1 MVVKATEVNPR
12 AAGKSDYSEMQQ
24 TTVTGSKYARI
35 QMETLSKA
43 EEKSILVAK
52 ELKFVKSLAGND
64 AKLRRK
70 VMKNLKIWLATRSR
84 STFAF
89 TDTDFLRLWKGLFY
103 CMWMSDKPLVQESLA
118 DEIASLVKCFEDISV
133 ALQYFGTFLE
143 TMCIEWFGIDHWRMD
158 KFMMLVRRC
167 TRQMLIVLH
176 EAEWPK
182 DHVSELMKHIERTI
196 LNPDKSP
203 FGLTKHFDDLLLEEI
218 AKVSEGEIEPEIV
231 HIIVNTYAIR
241 LISTNDMR
249 LMKHITS
256 SIFHPLLYQSELG
269 QDYQEKFE
277 LWKKTNFVTGNI
289 DDVDFDIQ
297 YEQDDDAEGEQDDQ
311 DEEEED
317 ESGAHTGEKVYDPRA
332 GQVDVEIHE
341 IRFDPLK
348 IVEMFESNRFKPF
361 VTSKGKKQMKMLM
374 RQYKKFSEGIFPLGI
389 QSMESIAKKD
399 YAVDIDEQVAELEHY
414 QEEVVGEKIPKK
426 KKRKELAKLK
436 QQQTT
441 EKNPKIDELNVW
453 TETDEN
459 PENSDPKPATKS
471 DSKKKTRKKVSKAQ
485 IKEEKLRKLKVK
497 RESKL
502 AAIKQQKQE
511 SKVVKK
517 SSKVVAEPKQDLPKK
532 VEVVTQSAP
541 KAEPKKTKSKAAFD
555 VHDEWSEPL
564 KEGETEFFIPSR
576 KTKLKEANKQISEE
590 SSSPSPSKLKQSL
603 VKNPFATPKN
613 SSKLKRSL
621 ATPQT
626 DGPSEKKRVKIA
638 LNKNIFQ
645 DLHQHIQQVKS
656 SPKVP
661 YDSSKK
667 PSKGA
672 LKPNLMPSPI
682 NPFYRKKIG
691 LKLNDT
697 L

>member
-1 MVVKATEVNPR
+1 MVVKAAIEVNPR
-12 AAGKSDYSEMQQ
+12 AAGKSDSEMQQ
-24 TTVTGSKYARI
+24 TTVGGNRSFRK

-64 AKLRRK
+64 VKLRRK
-70 VMKNLKIWLATRSR
+70 VMKNLKIWLTTRSR

-89 TDTDFLRLWKGLFY
+89 TDTDFLRLWKGLYY

-118 DEIASLVKCFEDISV
+118 DEIASLVRCFEDLSV

-167 TRQMLIVLH
+167 TRQMLQVLH
-176 EAEWPK
+176 EAQWPQEN
-182 DHVSELMKHIERTI
+182 VSELMKHIDNTI
-196 LNPDKSP
+196 LNPDKAP

-218 AKVSEGEIEPEIV
+218 AKVSEGEIEPEVV
-231 HIIVNTYAIR
+231 HIIVNTYALR
-241 LISTNDMR
+241 LLSTNDMR
-249 LMKHITS
+249 LIKHITS

-269 QDYQEKFE
+269 QDYQEKFD

-289 DDVDFDIQ
+289 DDVDFDVQ
-297 YEQDDDAEGEQDDQ
+297 YEQEDGEEECEEDQDD
-311 DEEEED
+311 EEGG
-317 ESGAHTGEKVYDPRA
+317 SNSREKVYDPRA
-332 GQVDVEIHE
+332 GQVDVDIHE
-341 IRFDPLK
+341 IQFDPLK
-348 IVEMFESNRFKPF
+348 VVEMFESNRFKPF
-361 VTSKGKKQMKMLM
+361 VTSKGKKQMKMLV
-374 RQYKKFSEGIFPLGI
+374 RQYKKFSEGIFPLGV
-389 QSMESIAKKD
+389 QAMESIAKKD
-399 YAVDIDEQVAELEHY
+399 YAVNIDEQIAELEDY
-414 QEEVVGEKIPKK
+414 QKELVGEKVSRKQ
-426 KKRKELAKLK
+426 KRKELAKVK
-436 QQQTT
+436 QQAKENNTKVT
-441 EKNPKIDELNVW
+441 ESNVW
-453 TETDEN
+453 TETDET
-459 PENSDPKPATKS
+459 PEDGNPKPAVKS
-471 DSKKKTRKKVSKAQ
+471 DSKKKTRKKVTKTQ
-485 IKEEKLRKLKVK
+485 IKEEKLKKLKVK
-497 RESKL
+497 REAKL
-502 AAIKQQKQE
+502 AAIKQKRQE
-511 SKVVKK
+511 TKPIKKPTKVVE
-517 SSKVVAEPKQDLPKK
+517 EPKQDSPKK
-532 VEVVTQSAP
+532 VVEVKPSASKVKSQTTKP
-541 KAEPKKTKSKAAFD
+541 KGAFEL
-555 VHDEWSEPL
+555 HDEWSEPL

-576 KTKLKEANKQISEE
+576 KTKLKEINKQLNEE
-590 SSSPSPSKLKQSL
+590 DSASSTPSKSKPSTL

-613 SSKLKRSL
+613 TSSKLKRSL

-626 DGPSEKKRVKIA
+626 NGPSEKKRVKIA

-697 L
+697 M